1 MSAAELPLQNAP
13 SSPADLCLQP
23 PRILIV
29 GDEPIDR
36 EILVR
41 KLTSMSYICE
51 SCRNGKVALNRIA
64 SLNYDLVVSDLMMPG
79 MDGMALLK
87 RALQIRPDTV
97 MILVTTGVDIATAV
111 ASLKEGAYDYIIKPY
126 SLEEVAVGVSR
137 ALEKRRLVIENLDYQ
152 HTLESQVAGRTQQ
165 LKQALDVLEQTYRS
179 TLMALS
185 TALDSREPDSD
196 GHSFRV
202 TLYTIRLAQEL
213 GVDEAQMRIIE
224 QGALL
229 HDIGKIGI
237 PDQLLHKPAK
247 LIAEEWVSM
256 RRHSDI
262 GFRILSGIKFLQ
274 GAAQLVYQH
283 QERYDGSGYPAGLKG
298 DQIVLGARIFSVA
311 DTLDGMTSTRP
322 FQVAI
327 TFEEARDAIVRLAG
341 TLLDPEIVR
350 VFLKIPLDVW
360 RQIRQEVAAKLELDK
375 KKRANAEMQGV
386 GVRGQVSVGD

>member
-1 MSAAELPLQNAP
+1 MSAAELTLQNALA
-13 SSPADLCLQP
+13 SQAESRLQP
-23 PRILIV
+23 PHILIV
-29 GDEPIDR
+29 ADEAIDR
-36 EILVR
+36 DILVR
-41 KLTSMSYICE
+41 KLTSMNYVCD
-51 SCRNGKVALNRIA
+51 SCRSGKAALNRLA
-64 SLNYDLVVSDLMMPG
+64 SQGYDLVISDLMMPG
-79 MDGMALLK
+79 IDGIALLR
-87 RALQIRPDTV
+87 RALQIRPDTAI
-97 MILVTTGVDIATAV
+97 ILVTSVVDTATAV

-126 SLEEVAVGVSR
+126 SLEEVAVGVSG
-137 ALEKRRLVIENLDYQ
+137 ALEKRRLIVENRAYQ
-152 HTLESQVAGRTQQ
+152 QTLESQVAGRTRQ

-213 GVDEAQMRIIE
+213 GVDQAQMRIIE

-247 LIAEEWVSM
+247 LTPEEWVCM

-274 GAAQLVYQH
+274 GAAELVYQH

-298 DQIVLGARIFSVA
+298 DQISLGARIFSVA
-311 DTLDGMTSTRP
+311 DTLDGMTSARP
-322 FQVAI
+322 YLAAV
-327 TFEEARDAIVRLAG
+327 TFEEARDAIARLAG

-360 RQIRQEVAAKLELDK
+360 RTIRQEVAAKLDK
-375 KKRANAEMQGV
+375 SKKAGAEIQG
-386 GVRGQVSVGD
+386 SAAS